1 MSVTVGF
8 IGFGNMGKG
17 IATGLVREGFD
28 AQHILA
34 YSPDADSLVV
44 DTAALGACA
53 ATSNEQ
59 VVQESDI
66 VIIAVKPYL
75 VETVL
80 TPLKNLID
88 ESKTLISIAWG
99 INNAQMEEIV
109 PGTHHCSIIPNMPI
123 AVGQGVLV
131 AEREHTLTAAQ
142 YTQVRELFANVGL
155 WQEVETDHMSVAG
168 IVTSCSPAY
177 MAMVVEALADA
188 GVKYG
193 LTRSEATRLAA
204 GMMQG
209 SGAQIVEQPI
219 APAALKDAVCSPG
232 GATIRGVVALEQAGL
247 RGDITRA
254 IEAVMGK

>member
-1 MSVTVGF
+1 MDVTVGF

-17 IATGLVREGFD
+17 IATGLVSQGFD

-34 YSPDADSLVV
+34 YSPDTDSLIA
-44 DTAALGACA
+44 DTTALGARA
-53 ATSNEQ
+53 AGSNED
-59 VVQESDI
+59 VVTQSDI

-75 VETVL
+75 VQTVM
-80 TPLKNLID
+80 TPLKKLID
-88 ESKTLISIAWG
+88 EHKILISIAWG
-99 INNAQMEEIV
+99 VNSTQMESIV

-123 AVGQGVLV
+123 AVGQGVVV
-131 AEREHTLTAAQ
+131 AEREHTLSAQQ
-142 YTQVRELFANVGL
+142 YTQVRELFENVAL
-155 WQEVETDHMSVAG
+155 WQEVATDHMSVAG

-188 GVKYG
+188 AVKYG
-193 LTRSEATRLAA
+193 LTRQEATRLAA

-209 SGAQIVEQPI
+209 SGAQIVNQPI